1 MFRLGRKLSRA
12 ISSAIISV
20 IFISACSINDCS
32 AEVIEVSIDF
42 DVIGSAGPEARNHH
56 TQIWID
62 ESLIVW
68 GGRPEG
74 GGVLSDGAV
83 LSGKKMTGK
92 KSRRL
97 QLAPAVIMLVLLSM
111 IVFLSG
117 VDSLLMEVEIKQRQ
131 MPSIL

>member
-1 MFRLGRKLSRA
+1 MFCVSRKLSRA

-20 IFISACSINDCS
+20 IFISACSINDYS

-42 DVIGSAGPEARNHH
+42 GVIGSAGPEARNHH

-74 GGVLSDGAV
+74 GGGLCEGEVVSREEKDREEVAKAPNSSRSQETGVVVDACGVLWRARCS
-83 LSGKKMTGK
+83 
-92 KSRRL
+92 
-97 QLAPAVIMLVLLSM
+97 
-111 IVFLSG
+111 
-117 VDSLLMEVEIKQRQ
+117 
-131 MPSIL
+131 

>member
-1 MFRLGRKLSRA
+1 MFCVSRKLSRA

-20 IFISACSINDCS
+20 IFISACSINDYS

-74 GGVLSDGAV
+74 GGGLSDGAV
-83 LSGKKMTGK
+83 LFGEKNGWRENSK
-92 KSRRL
+92 
-97 QLAPAVIMLVLLSM
+97 APHSARSHHAGGGVGGGFLLCGGLVS
-111 IVFLSG
+111 
-117 VDSLLMEVEIKQRQ
+117 
-131 MPSIL
+131 